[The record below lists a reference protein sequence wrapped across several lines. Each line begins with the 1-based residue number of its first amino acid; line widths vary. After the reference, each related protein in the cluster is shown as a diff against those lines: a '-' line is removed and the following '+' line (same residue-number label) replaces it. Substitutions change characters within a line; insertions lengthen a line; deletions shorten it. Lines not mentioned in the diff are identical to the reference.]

1 MTIFSDNPYDRRM
14 ERLMMTVPN
23 FAPRG
28 VGFRFAEAQIFITAT
43 ATTPTEIL
51 TATMQQI
58 RCPPFRKR
66 FNEYIESE
74 ENPMTYIN
82 EKHRARFT
90 LAAKN
95 VHRENYA
102 LLSALYLLTADQR
115 LWSCCKHHINNG
127 CVFFENI
134 KLNNCSERAYTLYCA
149 AKDLTLG
156 TKHIT
161 VSDLSDA
168 DLVPPI
174 REQFGRHN
182 ADAEYRPASVITK
195 MDTPELTRDMLVVDR
210 DMEVDYDIGHQ
221 ITCYLE
227 TWFDVDKKFGT
238 DTAADDDKWLN
249 LYAKYDPFADTLR
262 LEFTVTTADS
272 CEEGEYVPTDAESQ
286 LIKDMIAEKLREE
299 YGQTPK
305 EFCEDVGGIEIGG
318 MTQ

>member
-1 MTIFSDNPYDRRM
+1 MTIFSDNPHDRRM

-28 VGFRFAEAQIFITAT
+28 VGFRFTEAQLFITAT
-43 ATTPTEIL
+43 AATPTEIL
-51 TATMQQI
+51 TATMRQI

-82 EKHRARFT
+82 EKHRARFE

-95 VHRENYA
+95 IPKANYA

-115 LWSCCKHHINNG
+115 LWSCCKHHIING

-134 KLNNCSERAYTLYCA
+134 ELHNCTERAYTLYCA

-168 DLVPPI
+168 DLVPPMLFHTICNAMAI
-174 REQFGRHN
+174 RRFG
-182 ADAEYRPASVITK
+182 
-195 MDTPELTRDMLVVDR
+195 L
-210 DMEVDYDIGHQ
+210 
-221 ITCYLE
+221 
-227 TWFDVDKKFGT
+227 
-238 DTAADDDKWLN
+238 AA
-249 LYAKYDPFADTLR
+249 
-262 LEFTVTTADS
+262 
-272 CEEGEYVPTDAESQ
+272 
-286 LIKDMIAEKLREE
+286 IKENIHD
-299 YGQTPK
+299 
-305 EFCEDVGGIEIGG
+305 
-318 MTQ
+318 

>member
-14 ERLMMTVPN
+14 EQLMMTVPN

-28 VGFRFAEAQIFITAT
+28 VGFRFAEAQIFITTT
-43 ATTPTEIL
+43 AATPTEIL
-51 TATMQQI
+51 TATMRQI

-82 EKHRARFT
+82 EKHRTRFT

-102 LLSALYLLTADQR
+102 LLSALYLLTADPR

-134 KLNNCSERAYTLYCA
+134 KLNNCSERAYAVYCA

-161 VSDLSDA
+161 VSDLADA
-168 DLVPPI
+168 DLVPPMLFRTICNAMAI
-174 REQFGRHN
+174 RRFGL
-182 ADAEYRPASVITK
+182 AAI
-195 MDTPELTRDMLVVDR
+195 
-210 DMEVDYDIGHQ
+210 MENCHD
-221 ITCYLE
+221 
-227 TWFDVDKKFGT
+227 
-238 DTAADDDKWLN
+238 
-249 LYAKYDPFADTLR
+249 
-262 LEFTVTTADS
+262 
-272 CEEGEYVPTDAESQ
+272 
-286 LIKDMIAEKLREE
+286 
-299 YGQTPK
+299 
-305 EFCEDVGGIEIGG
+305 
-318 MTQ
+318 

>member
-14 ERLMMTVPN
+14 ERLMMTIPN

-28 VGFRFAEAQIFITAT
+28 VGFRFTEAQLFITAT
-43 ATTPTEIL
+43 AATPSELLTT
-51 TATMQQI
+51 TMRQI

-82 EKHRARFT
+82 EKHRTRFT

-134 KLNNCSERAYTLYCA
+134 KLHNCTERAYTFYCA

-156 TKHIT
+156 TKHLT

-168 DLVPPI
+168 DLVPPMLFRTICNAMAI
-174 REQFGRHN
+174 RRFGL
-182 ADAEYRPASVITK
+182 AA
-195 MDTPELTRDMLVVDR
+195 MDN
-210 DMEVDYDIGHQ
+210 
-221 ITCYLE
+221 
-227 TWFDVDKKFGT
+227 
-238 DTAADDDKWLN
+238 DTAGQAANKRISDKLFIQGIKHEILVPEFKDWNEDL
-249 LYAKYDPFADTLR
+249 LCDEQEEVECQTL
-262 LEFTVTTADS
+262 
-272 CEEGEYVPTDAESQ
+272 Q
-286 LIKDMIAEKLREE
+286 L
-299 YGQTPK
+299 
-305 EFCEDVGGIEIGG
+305 
-318 MTQ
+318 

>member
-1 MTIFSDNPYDRRM
+1 MTIFSDNPHDRRM

-28 VGFRFAEAQIFITAT
+28 VGFRFTEAQLFITTT
-43 ATTPTEIL
+43 AATPTEIL
-51 TATMQQI
+51 TATMRQI

-74 ENPMTYIN
+74 EKPMTYIN
-82 EKHRARFT
+82 EKHRARFR

-102 LLSALYLLTADQR
+102 VLSALYLLTADQR

-134 KLNNCSERAYTLYCA
+134 KLHNCTERAYTFYCA

-168 DLVPPI
+168 DLVPPMLFRTICNAMAI
-174 REQFGRHN
+174 RRFG
-182 ADAEYRPASVITK
+182 
-195 MDTPELTRDMLVVDR
+195 L
-210 DMEVDYDIGHQ
+210 
-221 ITCYLE
+221 
-227 TWFDVDKKFGT
+227 
-238 DTAADDDKWLN
+238 AA
-249 LYAKYDPFADTLR
+249 
-262 LEFTVTTADS
+262 
-272 CEEGEYVPTDAESQ
+272 
-286 LIKDMIAEKLREE
+286 IKENCHD
-299 YGQTPK
+299 
-305 EFCEDVGGIEIGG
+305 
-318 MTQ
+318 